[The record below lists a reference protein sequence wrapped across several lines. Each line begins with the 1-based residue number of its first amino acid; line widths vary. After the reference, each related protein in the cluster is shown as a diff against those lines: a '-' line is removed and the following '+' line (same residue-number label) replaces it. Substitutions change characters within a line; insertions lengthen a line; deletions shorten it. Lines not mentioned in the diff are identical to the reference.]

1 MFVAPSS
8 GRKATTSASSAPARG
23 TRAAPTRSSAAPA
36 SLRKP
41 VDVRERHRHHVVLA
55 RPPGKGVARLGVEA
69 AQEDGGEQ
77 AREFGERHRARIL
90 RVGDLGTRRARRR
103 SDGARR
109 RVGKAADMRCVE
121 RESQRQRHHTPGGG
135 GAQSARAPRRQRQT
149 SPGARQR
156 CEAREPSRRREFGG
170 KLGPRRH
177 VRRRPAQR
185 RRRAADLPR
194 RGPPRTRREA
204 SRRRCLP
211 RRPLRSGRIRR
222 SFKPA
227 SFPERRR
234 PTRRPPFIVRAAR
247 PATPGAR
254 PASFAAAGGAA

>member
-1 MFVAPSS
+1 MTMARCSSPPSS
-8 GRKATTSASSAPARG
+8 GRKATTSASSAPGEGNAR
-23 TRAAPTRSSAAPA
+23 RADPLQRCAGVFAEA
-36 SLRKP
+36 

-55 RPPGKGVARLGVEA
+55 RPPAKGFARLGVEA

-121 RESQRQRHHTPGGG
+121 RESQRQRHHTPGDG

-149 SPGARQR
+149 SPSARQR
-156 CEAREPSRRREFGG
+156 CEGPRAVPASRIRRQA
-170 KLGPRRH
+170 GPRRH

-185 RRRAADLPR
+185 CRRAAGLPR

-204 SRRRCLP
+204 SPPPVSAPAARC
-211 RRPLRSGRIRR
+211 GRGD
-222 SFKPA
+222 
-227 SFPERRR
+227 
-234 PTRRPPFIVRAAR
+234 PPFVQAGSLSRAAPPD
-247 PATPGAR
+247 PATAPL
-254 PASFAAAGGAA
+254 